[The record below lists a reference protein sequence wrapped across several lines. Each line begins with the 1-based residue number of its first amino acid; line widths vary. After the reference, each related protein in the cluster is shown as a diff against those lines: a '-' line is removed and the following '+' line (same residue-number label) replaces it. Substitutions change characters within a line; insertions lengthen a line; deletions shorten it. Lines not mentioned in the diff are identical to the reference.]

1 MIKKLVT
8 VTAFV
13 MLFAFLSTSI
23 TFNVV
28 SASEGSACSG
38 SGVSS
43 CSDDEFE
50 KFLGTLRRNGL
61 PIRLK
66 LCQTRS
72 ELAGALME
80 DRQDGGLMS
89 DEINF
94 WLENQN
100 IESERI
106 LSVIRLAWEEP
117 LWETVEDKQ
126 RAVNSFKNKIY
137 TECFD
142 EVAAQTNTTD

>member
-8 VTAFV
+8 ITAFV

-28 SASEGSACSG
+28 SASEVSACSG
-38 SGVSS
+38 LGVFS

-50 KFLGTLRRNGL
+50 KFRETSFANRLR
-61 PIRLK
+61 
-66 LCQTRS
+66 LCRSRS
-72 ELAGALME
+72 EIAGFLMKN
-80 DRQDGGLMS
+80 RQDDGLMS

-94 WLENQN
+94 WLEGNSRV
-100 IESERI
+100 EST
-106 LSVIRLAWEEP
+106 LLDIRLAWEEP

-142 EVAAQTNTTD
+142 AWLIDGA

>member
-1 MIKKLVT
+1 MMIKKLVT

-50 KFLGTLRRNGL
+50 KFLGTLRRNSL

-66 LCQTRS
+66 LCQSRS
-72 ELAGALME
+72 EVAGVLME
-80 DRQDGGLMS
+80 NRQDDGLMS

-117 LWETVEDKQ
+117 VWQTSENQQ
-126 RAVNSFKNKIY
+126 RAINGFKNKIY

-142 EVAAQTNTTD
+142 EVTAEEK